1 MLTHPEKAQ
10 PAHDAAFVLKE
21 WTLAFSICH
30 VDAKLSCLGGQRVL
44 EVPMEGALPQLRGTE
59 VPRRN
64 SIPKNKAPKSQDG
77 HTVRLL
83 HQKEGEKGD
92 VLGYLGLKVALSV
105 PDRERLDWELIILD
119 ASRAT
124 QLGPSHVKL
133 RRGDRILRVEEV
145 SELREM
151 IASLAAL
158 DTRGAEEPE
167 EVELLVDLR
176 TLREADKALESALPL
191 SCKGFNLNPEFPDC
205 GSEASLLGLPSYT
218 EKSQSLVTFEGT
230 DQLMMTRL
238 RRVIRDLNVQEA
250 SQVVEKL
257 TKRPQPSLLA
267 FSPADAAAD
276 AVEFEVERLSETL
289 LGAAGLSGSGGGGR
303 DLWNALVA
311 GSRGALAEAVDEA
324 GATEDFAMPL
334 DGLWLEALYNVGAI
348 ALELRREEIQFY
360 TDAWCTRTIEMD
372 WHRQLDE
379 IDETLGW
386 VSQQVEHLK
395 AKAQQVLV
403 MRRLEVAVVAA
414 VAAFAAANPGT
425 CVATKCAGALAR
437 CLADSVGRPW
447 MIRCGDLYKPTD
459 GSASK
464 IDEFSECSISE
475 HHCVPQQKLTCSIPR
490 NAKGRLEL
498 NTLTGTWYVT
508 RGWNPMFDCFDCQ
521 VHYFSL
527 QKGAKPLL
535 GDLKYAVKKD
545 LSCTAPNC
553 DYLPR
558 EEMHYMDDWYVL
570 ASRPNVYALIYY
582 CGCNDACCGY
592 AGAVLYT
599 RSPRFEDLSTQD
611 VEEIKGAIRS
621 AEVHGFDFEGGSESL
636 TVQQSFPP
644 PSVLSL
650 RWAMLKKPA
659 RDMVRELHR
668 MRPRQKAKL
677 ALPADLKTG
686 VKKVQHRHVGEAKPV
701 EADGSCS
708 HHLLVRDGN
717 SSDCI
722 LPQRIDVGKHF
733 IMTGGPEAIREPYE
747 DMISR
752 VSSFGRYLFD
762 LKELPVV
769 EKLFENPKFLHFAK
783 SVCPKEKQV
792 LD

>member
-403 MRRLEVAVVAA
+403 MRRLE
-414 VAAFAAANPGT
+414 
-425 CVATKCAGALAR
+425 
-437 CLADSVGRPW
+437 
-447 MIRCGDLYKPTD
+447 
-459 GSASK
+459 
-464 IDEFSECSISE
+464 
-475 HHCVPQQKLTCSIPR
+475 
-490 NAKGRLEL
+490 
-498 NTLTGTWYVT
+498 
-508 RGWNPMFDCFDCQ
+508 
-521 VHYFSL
+521 
-527 QKGAKPLL
+527 
-535 GDLKYAVKKD
+535 
-545 LSCTAPNC
+545 
-553 DYLPR
+553 
-558 EEMHYMDDWYVL
+558 
-570 ASRPNVYALIYY
+570 
-582 CGCNDACCGY
+582 
-592 AGAVLYT
+592 
-599 RSPRFEDLSTQD
+599 
-611 VEEIKGAIRS
+611 
-621 AEVHGFDFEGGSESL
+621 GGSESL

>member
-1 MLTHPEKAQ
+1 
-10 PAHDAAFVLKE
+10 
-21 WTLAFSICH
+21 
-30 VDAKLSCLGGQRVL
+30 
-44 EVPMEGALPQLRGTE
+44 MEGALPQLRGTE
-59 VPRRN
+59 PRRN
-64 SIPKNKAPKSQDG
+64 SFPKNKAPKNLA

-105 PDRERLDWELIILD
+105 PDDGECLDWELIVLD

-191 SCKGFNLNPEFPDC
+191 SCKGFNLNPEFPDF

-218 EKSQSLVTFEGT
+218 EKSQSLVTFEGQ
-230 DQLMMTRL
+230 DQIMMTRL

-257 TKRPQPSLLA
+257 TKRPQPSLA
-267 FSPADAAAD
+267 VFSQADAAAD

-289 LGAAGLSGSGGGGR
+289 LGAAGLSGGGGGGR
-303 DLWNALVA
+303 DLWNALVT

-324 GATEDFAMPL
+324 GTEGFTMPL
-334 DGLWLEALYNVGAI
+334 EGLWLEALYNVGAI

-372 WHRQLDE
+372 WQRQLDE

-386 VSQQVEHLK
+386 ISQQVEHLK

-403 MRRLEVAVVAA
+403 MRRLE
-414 VAAFAAANPGT
+414 
-425 CVATKCAGALAR
+425 GA
-437 CLADSVGRPW
+437 
-447 MIRCGDLYKPTD
+447 
-459 GSASK
+459 
-464 IDEFSECSISE
+464 SE
-475 HHCVPQQKLTCSIPR
+475 P
-490 NAKGRLEL
+490 
-498 NTLTGTWYVT
+498 
-508 RGWNPMFDCFDCQ
+508 
-521 VHYFSL
+521 
-527 QKGAKPLL
+527 
-535 GDLKYAVKKD
+535 
-545 LSCTAPNC
+545 
-553 DYLPR
+553 
-558 EEMHYMDDWYVL
+558 
-570 ASRPNVYALIYY
+570 
-582 CGCNDACCGY
+582 
-592 AGAVLYT
+592 
-599 RSPRFEDLSTQD
+599 
-611 VEEIKGAIRS
+611 
-621 AEVHGFDFEGGSESL
+621 L

-668 MRPRQKAKL
+668 MRPREKAKL
-677 ALPADLKTG
+677 ALPPDPVKPPPGLLSFKQWLQGPQGHAVVAKYRG
-686 VKKVQHRHVGEAKPV
+686 VP
-701 EADGSCS
+701 
-708 HHLLVRDGN
+708 
-717 SSDCI
+717 
-722 LPQRIDVGKHF
+722 
-733 IMTGGPEAIREPYE
+733 GG
-747 DMISR
+747 
-752 VSSFGRYLFD
+752 
-762 LKELPVV
+762 
-769 EKLFENPKFLHFAK
+769 
-783 SVCPKEKQV
+783 
-792 LD
+792 